1 MDGLMQLRQAYTQ
14 YATQQQSMGL
24 PAIPFEQFVQSQRRQ
39 TPQMQPQDQGRPV
52 GLLEALG
59 TGRRPANT
67 AQLEALLRARGDI
80 K

>member
-1 MDGLMQLRQAYTQ
+1 MDGLVQLRQAYTN
-14 YATQQQSMGL
+14 YAAQQQSMGL
-24 PAIPFEQFVQSQRRQ
+24 PAMPFEQFVQASQGRTQ
-39 TPQMQPQDQGRPV
+39 PQPQQDQGRPV